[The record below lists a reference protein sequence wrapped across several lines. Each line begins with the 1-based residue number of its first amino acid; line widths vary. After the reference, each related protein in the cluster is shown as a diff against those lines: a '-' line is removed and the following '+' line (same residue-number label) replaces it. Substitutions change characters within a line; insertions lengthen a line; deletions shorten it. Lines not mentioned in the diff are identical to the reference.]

1 MIFILGNFILRINK
15 SENELNKLKRRDSI
29 RTLDL
34 VFLDKKL
41 IERIDYDF
49 PMKILL
55 VLLNLK
61 LNTCCSTQLKIK
73 QGVS

>member
-1 MIFILGNFILRINK
+1 MFLIRSPTLIFILGNFILRINK
-15 SENELNKLKRRDSI
+15 SEKELNKLKRRDSI

-49 PMKILL
+49 PMKIELAT
-55 VLLNLK
+55 N
-61 LNTCCSTQLKIK
+61 
-73 QGVS
+73 